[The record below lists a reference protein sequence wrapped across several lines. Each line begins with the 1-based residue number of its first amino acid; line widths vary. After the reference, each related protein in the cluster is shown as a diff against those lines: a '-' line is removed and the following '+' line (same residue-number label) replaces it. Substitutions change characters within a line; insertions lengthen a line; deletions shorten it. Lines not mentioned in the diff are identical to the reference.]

1 MHFEHALLLH
11 ICIINGETK
20 NPLSTEELFTY
31 LGQKGKVKRENFE
44 YARELYEKYI
54 NFPSELKRKI
64 ARIIKEFEAN
74 EYWIKTRE
82 EPKEDKTKRLLINA
96 KRYEEAMNELFEET
110 AYDPN
115 NISPILVGIKSW
127 LHPKDKL

>member
-1 MHFEHALLLH
+1 MYFEHALLLH
-11 ICIINGETK
+11 ICIINGESK

-31 LGQKGKVKRENFE
+31 LSQKGKVKREHFD

-54 NFPSELKRKI
+54 KFQTELKRKI
-64 ARIIKEFEAN
+64 ARVIKEFEVN
-74 EYWIKTRE
+74 EYWIRNRE
-82 EPKEDKTKRLLINA
+82 ELREDKTKRLLINA
-96 KRYEEAMNELFEET
+96 KRYEEAMNELFGET

-127 LHPKDKL
+127 LQPKDK